1 MNAEY
6 TPKLRKKPTRR
17 INDDGDMEDE
27 VVVNTVHQHS
37 KNKNDN
43 NKLSAVE
50 KQIKVINKTLR
61 VRDEEERNKVFHD
74 ISTKYYGKPVFELN
88 DDEKKEFKKRIK
100 KSDATRPCAVQFVM
114 NPQSFTQTVENI
126 FGLSFMVKKGDAG
139 MGIRSFDDCKDSN
152 LGTLPGPWVKKV
164 HFDDSDQSQP
174 PARQAIVSFTMQV
187 GIVCNEFFLFFLLFL
202 LMTYSFV
209 VDSFCLGLE
218 SA

>member
-1 MNAEY
+1 
-6 TPKLRKKPTRR
+6 
-17 INDDGDMEDE
+17 MEEE
-27 VVVNTVHQHS
+27 VVVNTVHQNS

-50 KQIKVINKTLR
+50 KQIKVINKTLK

-74 ISTKYYGKPVFELN
+74 ISTIYYGKPAFELN

-139 MGIRSFDDCKDSN
+139 MGIRSFEDCKDAN
-152 LGTLPGPWVKKV
+152 LGTVPGPWVKKV
-164 HFDDSDQSQP
+164 HVDDSDQSQP

-187 GIVCNEFFLFFLLFL
+187 GIV
-202 LMTYSFV
+202 YKSFV
-209 VDSFCLGLE
+209 VLFRFY
-218 SA
+218 